1 MLEAIKQPV
10 DEELK
15 KFEPFFRKNMGSNI
29 RFLDLITNYI
39 YRNKGKQLRPIIVF
53 LSAGLNG
60 KICQSTYVAAGM
72 IELLQTATL
81 IHDDVVD
88 ESFERRGAF
97 SINALWRSK
106 VAVLVGD
113 FLLSK
118 GLLVAVQNKEYE
130 LLEVMSNAVR
140 EMSEGELL
148 QIEHSR
154 KMDINEEAYYD
165 IIRKK
170 TAYLIASCCEN
181 GAISAGADSDS
192 IRRMHEFGINL
203 GMAFQIRDDLFD
215 YQPKGLVG
223 KPNGNDIKEKKLTL
237 PLIYALREAP
247 AAEGRKVLREIR
259 SRSKSSVT
267 ISTVVKFTNEYGG
280 ISYATGQMLNFKQQA
295 QEVLNSFPDSDYRQ
309 SLMLLTDY
317 VTDRNK

>member
-72 IELLQTATL
+72 IELLHTATL

-148 QIEHSR
+148 QIELR
-154 KMDINEEAYYD
+154 QRLLLQIGEA
-165 IIRKK
+165 
-170 TAYLIASCCEN
+170 
-181 GAISAGADSDS
+181 
-192 IRRMHEFGINL
+192 
-203 GMAFQIRDDLFD
+203 
-215 YQPKGLVG
+215 
-223 KPNGNDIKEKKLTL
+223 
-237 PLIYALREAP
+237 
-247 AAEGRKVLREIR
+247 AA
-259 SRSKSSVT
+259 
-267 ISTVVKFTNEYGG
+267 
-280 ISYATGQMLNFKQQA
+280 MLCH
-295 QEVLNSFPDSDYRQ
+295 
-309 SLMLLTDY
+309 
-317 VTDRNK
+317 